1 LTLGDNNSVM
11 DDKGSIMVVRITDE
25 LGTVWTYQSEDNEEV
40 AKIVYDWLDTR
51 DETPIYEIKIEI

>member
-1 LTLGDNNSVM
+1 M